1 MRTEQEASRAISQ
14 YGDTV
19 RRICMIHL
27 KNHADTEDVFQT
39 VFLKYLTNSTEF
51 ESEAHEKAW
60 IIRVA
65 INACRDLIRSF
76 FRSRTLSLNEL
87 LDQPDQVSHEHRGVL
102 EAVLSLPVKYRDVV
116 YLHYYEGYTA
126 PEIGR
131 ILNRN
136 VNTIYT
142 FLTRS
147 RQMLKEKLGGDD
159 NGQQN
164 SGRF

>member
-87 LDQPDQVSHEHRGVL
+87 LDQPDQVSHEHREVL
-102 EAVLSLPVKYRDVV
+102 EAVLSLPVKYREVV
-116 YLHYYEGYTA
+116 ILYYYQQFKAYEIAQLLHIPVSTVTVRLSRARGVLWEELKGWYYDE
-126 PEIGR
+126 E
-131 ILNRN
+131 
-136 VNTIYT
+136 
-142 FLTRS
+142 
-147 RQMLKEKLGGDD
+147 E
-159 NGQQN
+159 
-164 SGRF
+164 

>member
-76 FRSRTLSLNEL
+76 FRSRTLSLDEL
-87 LDQPDQVSHEHRGVL
+87 LDQPDQVSHEHREVL
-102 EAVLSLPVKYRDVV
+102 EAVISLPRKYREVI

-126 PEIGR
+126 PQISEILGK
-131 ILNRN
+131 
-136 VNTIYT
+136 NTNTVYT
-142 FLTRS
+142 LLARS
-147 RQMLKEKLGGDD
+147 KNLLKERLGGDAHV
-159 NGQQN
+159 
-164 SGRF
+164 